1 MTTSACL
8 LVVHFFAARSAPMR
22 SEVSTSLR
30 KVAMSIAMPL
40 STVLQ
45 WREIAAS
52 ATASLISSGV
62 AP

>member
-1 MTTSACL
+1 
-8 LVVHFFAARSAPMR
+8 MR
-22 SEVSTSLR
+22 SDVSTSLR
-30 KVAMSIAMPL
+30 KLAMSIAMPF